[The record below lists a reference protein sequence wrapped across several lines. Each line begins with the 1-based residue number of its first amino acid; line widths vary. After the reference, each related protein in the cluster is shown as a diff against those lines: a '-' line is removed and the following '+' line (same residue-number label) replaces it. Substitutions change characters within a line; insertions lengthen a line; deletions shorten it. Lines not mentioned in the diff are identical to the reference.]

1 LILFLFGENDLMKKL
16 IILTSLFATST
27 FSMLTGSEEEEA
39 EQRPLPE
46 EMGIFDVIPESEKG
60 GKEPPVLFP
69 ELEGEMAREA
79 KAADEPVEKE
89 AEKSKEEKYRLEAM
103 INEYVEFGGA
113 IEMEYSW
120 VKGFDGSSS
129 SDISLET
136 AELDFEISL
145 TDWDVGE
152 LAIEW
157 EPDDDELTVKEAFVT
172 FGNLECFPWFLQTG
186 RLFVPFGISTG
197 AVVGDT
203 LTITDPLTIEI
214 FETREDVLL
223 IGYERNGFH
232 TSAYVFNGDTNPGG
246 GNDHIEHYGGTIR
259 YGKEFCNMS
268 YGVGIDYLSSIFDS
282 DSLTDEFPEALEARY
297 VPGIALHGRLFLN
310 GFSLILEYN
319 GALRSAKFMEDDED
333 LKLAPEAWQVELGY
347 TTKICC
353 KETYFS
359 LNYSES
365 HDLEG
370 TFPRRRFL
378 ANLGIWFYD
387 SILLGFEYGHDVDYS
402 ESHGGTGNTADFL
415 ISQLTYEW

>member
-1 LILFLFGENDLMKKL
+1 MKNL
-16 IILTSLFATST
+16 IILTTLFATT
-27 FSMLTGSEEEEA
+27 TLNILEGSEEGTK
-39 EQRPLPE
+39 QRPLPE
-46 EMGIFDVIPESEKG
+46 EMGTFDVIPAGEDG

-69 ELEGEMAREA
+69 ELEGEMAREE
-79 KAADEPVEKE
+79 KAAYEPIEE
-89 AEKSKEEKYRLEAM
+89 DAEKSAEEKSRLEAM

-120 VKGFDGSSS
+120 AKEFDNSSS
-129 SDISLET
+129 SDIALET

-145 TDWDVGE
+145 TDWDVCE
-152 LAIEW
+152 LALEW
-157 EPDDDELTVKEAFVT
+157 DPDDDKFTVKEAFVT
-172 FGNLECFPWFLQTG
+172 FGNLDCFPWFLQTG
-186 RLFVPFGISTG
+186 RVFVPFGISTG

-223 IGYERNGFH
+223 IGYERYGLH
-232 TSAYVFNGDTNPGG
+232 ASAYVFNGDTNSGG

-282 DSLTDEFPEALEARY
+282 DSLTEEFPEALEARY
-297 VPGIALHGRLFLN
+297 APGIALHGRLFLN

-319 GALRSAKFMEDDED
+319 GALRSVKFMEDDED
-333 LKLAPEAWQVELGY
+333 LKLAPQAWQVELGY
-347 TTKICC
+347 STKICC
-353 KETYFS
+353 KDTYFS

-370 TFPRRRFL
+370 IFPRRRFL
-378 ANLGIWFYD
+378 ANIGIWFYD